1 MSTTPPGR
9 RERKKAATRAA
20 ILEAAQTLFLER
32 GFDQV
37 SVREVA
43 ELADVTPKTVF
54 AHFPRKEALAFSDE
68 GERHDRLVAAVADR
82 APGTSISDALAE
94 HYRAELA
101 AMQTE
106 PQRRVLELM
115 EATPSLVEYAE
126 RMWLRH
132 EDALAEVI
140 AADLGLTEP
149 SVEIRLY
156 AHFALQIQ
164 LHASRE
170 PEHEASIRAGFELLD
185 RGWDRYVTDAAK
197 PRPPIT

>member
-170 PEHEASIRAGFELLD
+170 PEPEASIRAGFELLD

-197 PRPPIT
+197 RRPPIT

>member
-170 PEHEASIRAGFELLD
+170 PEPEASIRAGFELLD

>member
-37 SVREVA
+37 SVREIA
-43 ELADVTPKTVF
+43 ERADVTPKTVF
-54 AHFPRKEALAFSDE
+54 AHFPRKEALAFGDE
-68 GERHDRLVAAVADR
+68 GERHDRLVGAVVERD
-82 APGTSISDALAE
+82 PGTSISDALAD

-101 AMQTE
+101 ALETE
-106 PQRRVLELM
+106 PQRRVMELM
-115 EATPSLVEYAE
+115 QATPSLVEYAE

-132 EDALAEVI
+132 EDALAAAI
-140 AADLGLTEP
+140 ARELGVTEP
-149 SVEIRLY
+149 PVEVRLY

-170 PEHEASIRAGFELLD
+170 PEPEATIRAGFQLLD
-185 RGWDRYVTDAAK
+185 RGWDRYLDGGA
-197 PRPPIT
+197 